1 MATTKIPIGK
11 LPINTKVI
19 TVIYDVENDV
29 ITNQEAIF
37 EKMEGIPYD
46 KILFEVMWEESTDDD
61 ASTFYQYLRFTR
73 MEISPNHGDDD
84 VNYYYYT
91 FKNDGYT
98 LFISDL
104 FDTKTISFSKKE
116 IISNDVIADDIY
128 VPAPDYDSN
137 QQRVLIYKTGL
148 YAVEVLS
155 PYADGPTT
163 VMISISDLNER
174 YFVDYGSRNA
184 DGDNRLATLQYV
196 NFTGQGYIEW
206 YGPDAII
213 NCKLIVKY

>member
-11 LPINTKVI
+11 FPTGAKVI

-29 ITNQEAIF
+29 ILNQEAIF
-37 EKMEGIPYD
+37 EKMEGIPNKD
-46 KILFEVMWEESTDDD
+46 IIFEVTWDEIDGDD
-61 ASTFYQYLRFTR
+61 AYYEYLRFSR
-73 MEISPNHGDDD
+73 EVSSPNHGEDD

-91 FKNDGYT
+91 FENHDYT
-98 LFISDL
+98 LRINDL
-104 FDTKTISFSKKE
+104 FDTKTIEFSKKN
-116 IISNDVIADDIY
+116 IISRDVIAYDIY

-137 QQRVLIYKTGL
+137 LQKVPIYVTGL

-174 YFVDYGSRNA
+174 YFVDYGTRNA

-213 NCKLIVKY
+213 NCKLVVKY